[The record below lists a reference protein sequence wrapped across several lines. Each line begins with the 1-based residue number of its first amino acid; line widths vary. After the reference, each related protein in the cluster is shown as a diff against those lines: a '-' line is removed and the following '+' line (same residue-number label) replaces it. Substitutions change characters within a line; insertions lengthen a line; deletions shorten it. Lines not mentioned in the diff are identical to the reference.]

1 MDGDGGEP
9 GVTAEEPAEP
19 DTGDGAAP
27 AVFAPEVAARLRTY
41 VYLLVDPRTGR
52 TFHVGRGKGDRCFRD
67 LATLRA
73 STGESADR
81 VRAVE
86 AAGREVRV
94 DILRHG
100 LSGEEAKLVESVAN
114 DALGLTPA
122 RAGAGPGQ
130 RLAADRLASALARP
144 ARFKRSHP
152 VVLLRLTGGE
162 DDPRSQRW
170 RIGRRW
176 ADTTDP
182 RAPGWAVAV
191 ADDLVR
197 GVYRIDGWDPTGEPS
212 DPATRY
218 ALRGEPDPE
227 LERRYRG
234 RSVAAYRGTGSQP
247 PVTYVWCGPHWVN
260 RPR

>member
-9 GVTAEEPAEP
+9 SGEE
-19 DTGDGAAP
+19 AAP
-27 AVFAPEVAARLRTY
+27 PPGFAPDVAARLRAY

-52 TFHVGRGKGDRCFRD
+52 PFRVGRGKGDRCFRD
-67 LATLRA
+67 LADLRA
-73 STGESADR
+73 GTGGDADR
-81 VRAVE
+81 VRAIE
-86 AAGREVRV
+86 ASGRTVRI

-100 LSGEEAKLVESVAN
+100 LGGDEARLVESVAN
-114 DALGLTPA
+114 DTLGLAAA
-122 RAGAGPGQ
+122 RTGDAAG
-130 RLAADRLASALARP
+130 RRVAADRLATALARP

-152 VVLLRLTGGE
+152 VVLLRVDADD
-162 DDPRSQRW
+162 DDPRGRPW

-176 ADTTDP
+176 ADPTDP

-191 ADDLVR
+191 DDDLVR
-197 GVYRIDGWDPTGEPS
+197 GVYRIDGWDPTGAPS

-218 ALRGEPDPE
+218 VLRGEPDPE
-227 LERRYRG
+227 LEKRYRG
-234 RSVAAYRGTGSQP
+234 RSVADYRGAGAQP